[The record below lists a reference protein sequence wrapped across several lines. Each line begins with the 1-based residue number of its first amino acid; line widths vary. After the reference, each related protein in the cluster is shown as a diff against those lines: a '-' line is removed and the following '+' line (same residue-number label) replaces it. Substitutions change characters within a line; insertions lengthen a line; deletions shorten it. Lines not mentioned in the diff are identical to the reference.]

1 MRETVEAILESV
13 LNQGSVLVRVIT
25 WNMQASLP
33 ENMELVRKRLLSPD
47 AYHIVVVG
55 TEECQNSIAT
65 SVIKQSKKNWE
76 AMLAKAMGHSYD
88 ILRGHTLQ
96 ATHLIVFVHKAL
108 LPIIGGVRS
117 AAIAVGIGT
126 RTTKLG
132 NKGGVGIAFSV
143 RRVIGHTCYSCI
155 YPSSDTVCYV
165 FFSLF

>member
-1 MRETVEAILESV
+1 MLWGLRVGKMRTTEEEAILKAV
-13 LNQGSVLVRVIT
+13 MNQGSVLVRVIT
-25 WNMQASLP
+25 WNLQASLP

-47 AYHIVVVG
+47 GHHIVVVG

-76 AMLAKAMGHSYD
+76 AMLAKAMGPSYD

-108 LPIIGGVRS
+108 LPIIGGVQS

-143 RRVIGHTCYSCI
+143 RCVIGRTCHS
-155 YPSSDTVCYV
+155 
-165 FFSLF
+165 